1 MIYCDNMEKR
11 SIGNFLG
18 VLVEIQLYMDN
29 YAKEVMEVTK
39 RNGGWRIKE
48 MKRSYKKNGKKK
60 KVKSV
65 GKSSSKYYI
74 CCKGKFY
81 ICFSFAHVASS
92 HNIMCSKHFVFFHSL
107 SWVVTVHRS
116 YSSLLIHFS
125 YLLLFF
131 PCFVV
136 YMFDRVLLFKI
147 FLLFFG
153 GRRINIT
160 HLFEGLYEWHKFNY
174 QDNKKLVY
182 YFALNLNHS
191 KKII

>member
-81 ICFSFAHVASS
+81 MCFSFARVASS

-116 YSSLLIHFS
+116 YSHCLYTFHTCCCFFRI
-125 YLLLFF
+125 LLFICLTVCYYSKISYSF
-131 PCFVV
+131 LEVAV
-136 YMFDRVLLFKI
+136 STSHI
-147 FLLFFG
+147 FLKACMSG
-153 GRRINIT
+153 INST
-160 HLFEGLYEWHKFNY
+160 TKTTKN
-174 QDNKKLVY
+174 
-182 YFALNLNHS
+182 
-191 KKII
+191 

>member
-65 GKSSSKYYI
+65 EKISKCYI
-74 CCKGKFY
+74 CCYGNSMYVFLCPCCLL
-81 ICFSFAHVASS
+81 IISCVASVLS
-92 HNIMCSKHFVFFHSL
+92 SFTL
-107 SWVVTVHRS
+107 SWVVTIHCT
-116 YSSLLIHFS
+116 SLVLPHSFS
-125 YLLLFF
+125 AAVFSVFCCL
-131 PCFVV
+131 
-136 YMFDRVLLFKI
+136 MFDRVLLFEI
-147 FLLFFG
+147 ACSSWG
-153 GRRINIT
+153 SPYQHQ
-160 HLFEGLYEWHKFNY
+160 HLHK
-174 QDNKKLVY
+174 VY
-182 YFALNLNHS
+182 
-191 KKII
+191 